1 MGVRASV
8 DVNVLLT
15 ENGTEGMQ
23 GIIEELEEI
32 EEIDRAAGSVPQNSV
47 PAENYV
53 TDQNTVRQP
62 PNPSIGEESKVNDR
76 NQSILIQE
84 NNNNIPNLLLD
95 DRKSR

>member
-32 EEIDRAAGSVPQNSV
+32 EEIDRAAGSVPQNGLQ
-47 PAENYV
+47 AENYV
-53 TDQNTVRQP
+53 TD
-62 PNPSIGEESKVNDR
+62 
-76 NQSILIQE
+76 
-84 NNNNIPNLLLD
+84 
-95 DRKSR
+95 